1 MKVDA
6 KTPITSMAYSH
17 RYFNTSGAHALLTTV
32 NNSAVMAMFT
42 LRALPPE
49 QALRQCLD
57 VTGKV
62 PPGESGDH
70 TYITGLGL
78 VNSMCCMPRYC
89 SPCSSQHTAQ
99 RSRMCSFLVNQGACV
114 VW

>member
-17 RYFNTSGAHALLTTV
+17 RYFNTSGAHALLTTT
-32 NNSAVMAMFT
+32 NNSNVMAMFT

-62 PPGESGDH
+62 PPGE
-70 TYITGLGL
+70 LGRHKQRAAAGHIP
-78 VNSMCCMPRYC
+78 CCLQHDIPVCNC
-89 SPCSSQHTAQ
+89 SRKHSC
-99 RSRMCSFLVNQGACV
+99 
-114 VW
+114 